1 MDNPSTGARP
11 DSDPSRTTTSSG
23 TRPETT
29 WTAGASVPFEQDRQ
43 AGQQS
48 GQSQQS
54 AQGTP
59 SPQGGSSDTQ
69 PDAEEGA
76 SMRRSMD
83 AADAVGRNAAN
94 AAQGCLQDAED
105 KAGSVADSAKTY
117 ARNAVDAAGQK
128 IQGMK
133 EQAADLRAKGQRY
146 VMDEPIKAIICAAAG
161 GALVT
166 ALLIAL
172 SAPRRR

>member
-105 KAGSVADSAKTY
+105 SAGSVADSAKTY